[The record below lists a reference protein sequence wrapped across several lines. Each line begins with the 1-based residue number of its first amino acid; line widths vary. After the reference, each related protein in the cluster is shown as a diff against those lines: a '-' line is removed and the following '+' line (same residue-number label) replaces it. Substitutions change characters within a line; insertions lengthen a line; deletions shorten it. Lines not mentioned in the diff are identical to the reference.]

1 MLLARCIAIVVV
13 FQLNLAQARAYTLIW
28 IWIVTGIQASIR
40 IYDLD
45 RISGIHQMYTHGGD

>member
-13 FQLNLAQARAYTLIW
+13 FQLNLARARAYTLIW
-28 IWIVTGIQASIR
+28 TWIVIGIQASTC

-45 RISGIHQMYTHGGD
+45 RISGIHQMYIHGGG